1 MSSEL
6 KTLIVIAFFIFI
18 LWNLG
23 AGLYYMMV
31 DKGRSKRTVNS
42 LTWRIG
48 LSVGLIVLVI
58 IGIATGV
65 VEPHGIGR
73 QP

>member
-6 KTLIVIAFFIFI
+6 KTLVVVGFFIFI

-42 LTWRIG
+42 LSWRIG
-48 LSVGLIVLVI
+48 LSVAMIVLVI
-58 IGIATGV
+58 IGIATGRAG
-65 VEPHGIGR
+65 P
-73 QP
+73 